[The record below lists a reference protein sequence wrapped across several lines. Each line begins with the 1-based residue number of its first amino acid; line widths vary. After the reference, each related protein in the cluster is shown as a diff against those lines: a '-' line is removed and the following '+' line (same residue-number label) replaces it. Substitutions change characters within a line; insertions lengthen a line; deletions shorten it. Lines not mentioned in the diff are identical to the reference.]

1 MRDLVAGVPLAEAVR
16 DAAEAVGDDGFA
28 SIGSGFAA
36 YGVVSA
42 VKDVASDPL
51 GSIFAA
57 GFGWAIEHNPILR
70 TALDAVSG
78 DPDAIG
84 SVTDA
89 WRDEVATPLASVAQ
103 SVANAGE
110 STSAGWSGD
119 AGDAY
124 RAATTE
130 LAGHTEALGTAARA
144 AATGL
149 SAAGTL
155 VVEVRNYIRD
165 ELSTFL
171 GWLAAGDAIA
181 VASAAPTGGGS
192 VATFINTA
200 ILRGAALGQKFAAV
214 LRRLAD
220 KLERFTDRLGALGKA
235 ADALRR
241 AAVKVDDSA
250 ARVIG
255 RTSPEVIS
263 GRISGEL
270 VSRWSNAA
278 PSLPT
283 AREVAK
289 DGGTIVAK
297 AMGDAWKTW
306 SGTAPA

>member
-1 MRDLVAGVPLAEAVR
+1 MTGLVDGVPLAEAVR
-16 DAAEAVGDDGFA
+16 DAAEAVEEDGYLSVGA
-28 SIGSGFAA
+28 GLAA

-42 VKDVASDPL
+42 AKDVVEDPL

-78 DPDAIG
+78 DPDAIE

-89 WRDEVATPLASVAQ
+89 WKDEVATPLAKVAQ
-103 SVANAGE
+103 SVVNAGE
-110 STSAGWSGD
+110 STSNGWAGE

-130 LAGHTEALGTAARA
+130 LAGHSEALGTAARA

-155 VVEVRNYIRD
+155 VVEVRTYIRD

-171 GWLAAGDAIA
+171 GWLTAGYAIA
-181 VASAAPTGGGS
+181 AASATPTGGGS

-200 ILRGAALGQKFAAV
+200 ILRGAALGQKFAGV

-255 RTSPEVIS
+255 RTSPEVVS

-283 AREVAK
+283 AGDVAK
-289 DGGTIVAK
+289 DGGTVVAK
-297 AMGDAWKTW
+297 AVGDAWKTW

>member
-1 MRDLVAGVPLAEAVR
+1 MTGLVDGVPLAEAVR
-16 DAAEAVGDDGFA
+16 DAANAIGEDGFG

-42 VKDVASDPL
+42 AKDVASDPI

-70 TALDAVSG
+70 TALDAVTG
-78 DPDAIG
+78 DPDAIE
-84 SVTDA
+84 SVTDT
-89 WRDEVATPLASVAQ
+89 WKDEVATPLATVAQ
-103 SVANAGE
+103 SVSAAGE
-110 STSAGWSGD
+110 STSRGWVGE

-130 LAGHTEALGTAARA
+130 LAGHSEALGTAARA
-144 AATGL
+144 AAAGL

-155 VVEVRNYIRD
+155 VVEVRTTIRD
-165 ELSTFL
+165 ELSGFL
-171 GWLAAGDAIA
+171 GWLTAGAAI
-181 VASAAPTGGGS
+181 ASAAATPTAGGS

-200 ILRGAALGQKFAAV
+200 ILRGAALGQKFAGL

-220 KLERFTDRLGALGKA
+220 KLERFTDRLGALGRA

-241 AAVKVDDSA
+241 AAVTIDGSA
-250 ARVIG
+250 ARTVG
-255 RTSPEVIS
+255 RARPEAVS
-263 GRISGEL
+263 ARISGEL

-283 AREVAK
+283 AGEVGRAGGAVVAK
-289 DGGTIVAK
+289 SV
-297 AMGDAWKTW
+297 GDAWKTW